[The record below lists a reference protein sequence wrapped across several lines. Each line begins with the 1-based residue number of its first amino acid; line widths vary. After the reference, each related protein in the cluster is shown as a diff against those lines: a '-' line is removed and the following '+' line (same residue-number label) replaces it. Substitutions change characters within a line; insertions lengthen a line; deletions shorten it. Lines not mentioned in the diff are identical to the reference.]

1 MFKECP
7 GLNVFFYFLVLM
19 LSFSKC
25 WYSHL
30 KDSTYICWTW
40 LKPVDICIIFFTN
53 MVNFFIMF
61 QRYYPWR
68 ESSKKLKSRWCVC
81 AGAAVMKSEGFKHLS
96 QSCPSMLSELL
107 STVAAGDKILTS
119 EQASKKRSLCS
130 SVLAYDTNAARQLR
144 RRT

>member
-1 MFKECP
+1 M
-7 GLNVFFYFLVLM
+7 
-19 LSFSKC
+19 
-25 WYSHL
+25 
-30 KDSTYICWTW
+30 
-40 LKPVDICIIFFTN
+40 
-53 MVNFFIMF
+53 
-61 QRYYPWR
+61 
-68 ESSKKLKSRWCVC
+68 C